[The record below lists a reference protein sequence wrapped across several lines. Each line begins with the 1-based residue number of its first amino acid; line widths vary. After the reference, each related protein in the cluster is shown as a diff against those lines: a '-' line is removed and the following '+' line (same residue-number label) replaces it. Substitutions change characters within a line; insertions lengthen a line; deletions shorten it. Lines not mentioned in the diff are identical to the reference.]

1 MGGACV
7 VSYLAQYFMFCFCH
21 VLGTFPTFG
30 IDAGAYTHYFLGD
43 VIMISPFALYEEYDL
58 TGCVFNVPFEV

>member
-1 MGGACV
+1 
-7 VSYLAQYFMFCFCH
+7 MFCSCY
-21 VLGTFPTFG
+21 VLGAFPTFG

-43 VIMISPFALYEEYDL
+43 VIMVSPLALYEEYDL